1 MNYDIFNEGILT
13 EGGDIEQKSG
23 PLIFFEVLGFIVIGW
38 DLGTD

>member
-1 MNYDIFNEGILT
+1 MKKLT

-23 PLIFFEVLGFIVIGW
+23 PLILFKGFVFIVMGW

>member
-1 MNYDIFNEGILT
+1 MIKYRETILT
-13 EGGDIEQKSG
+13 DGGDIEQKSG